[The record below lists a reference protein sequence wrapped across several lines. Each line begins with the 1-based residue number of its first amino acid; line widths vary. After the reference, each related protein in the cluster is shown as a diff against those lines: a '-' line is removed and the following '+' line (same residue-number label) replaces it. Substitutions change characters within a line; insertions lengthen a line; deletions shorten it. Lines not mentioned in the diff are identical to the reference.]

1 MHQKILFLYSEKRAY
16 FEYSMI
22 GITSVSLLLIATS
35 VRADLAVYCVNAE
48 LDLKGWGDIAFYEF
62 AAEDYDC

>member
-1 MHQKILFLYSEKRAY
+1 
-16 FEYSMI
+16 MI